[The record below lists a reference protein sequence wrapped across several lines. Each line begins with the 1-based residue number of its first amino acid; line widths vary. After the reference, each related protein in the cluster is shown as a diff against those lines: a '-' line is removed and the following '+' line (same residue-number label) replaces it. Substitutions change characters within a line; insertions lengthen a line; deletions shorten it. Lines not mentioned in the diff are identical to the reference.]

1 MRFHCC
7 FRATTWAAVALLA
20 FQAFSSTCQA
30 VETESR
36 QPASTVLNI
45 AHKLESGQP
54 VKIVCL
60 GDSVTGVYYHTGGLR
75 AYPEM
80 LGLAVKRAYTS
91 ADVTI
96 VNAGISGHT
105 TADALKRL
113 KTDVLD
119 HHPDLVTVMFALNDM
134 VRVPVADFQANL
146 KDIAGQCRAI
156 GAEVMFCTP
165 NAVIASDGRPP
176 EKLVEYC
183 QAMHDAARQIDVP
196 LCDCHAAHVALR
208 NRDPLAWR
216 LMMSD
221 PFHPNMDGHKLN
233 AETLARVITGR
244 DVSLA
249 DVPPPQPAIAQTLSR
264 LRSGETIRVLAMSP
278 YDTIVKDAL
287 LAVAPEAKV
296 EVFAWPTDGQ
306 SLAQLEEAAKTV
318 RGRPLDLVLVAVPLA
333 VTPGEQPPP
342 EGAITSYA
350 WILNWAL
357 SFGHQEWDVVGI
369 APGVSR
375 ADLSASEQSA
385 DVFAR
390 RMIAAQ
396 DLSCL
401 VRPDGDPSSAQSLV
415 EAWLRE
421 QLAAR

>member
-1 MRFHCC
+1 LCV
-7 FRATTWAAVALLA
+7 ATLIALACHSSVAIG
-20 FQAFSSTCQA
+20 QAS
-30 VETESR
+30 E
-36 QPASTVLNI
+36 STVAQSTVPKI
-45 AHKLESGQP
+45 SHKLESGQP

-80 LGLAVKRAYTS
+80 LGLALKRAIPE
-91 ADVTI
+91 ADITI

-134 VRVPVADFQANL
+134 TRVPIADFQANL
-146 KDIAGQCRAI
+146 RDIARQCRAI
-156 GAEVMFCTP
+156 GAKVMFCTP

-183 QAMHDAARQIDVP
+183 DAMRDTARQIDVP
-196 LCDCHAAHVALR
+196 MCDCHDAHVALR
-208 NRDPLAWR
+208 DRDPLAWR

-233 AETLARVITGR
+233 AETLARSISGR
-244 DVSLA
+244 EVSLA
-249 DVPPPQPAIAQTLSR
+249 DVPPPQPAIPRTLSR
-264 LRSGETIRVLAMSP
+264 LRSSETVRVLAMTP
-278 YDTIVKDAL
+278 YDTIVERAI
-287 LAVAPEAKV
+287 LAIEPQAKV
-296 EVFAWPTDGQ
+296 EVAAWPTDGQ
-306 SLAQLEEAAKTV
+306 SLAQLEEAAKSV
-318 RGRPLDLVLVAVPLA
+318 RGRPLDLVLVAVPLD
-333 VTPGEQPPP
+333 VTPGQHPPP
-342 EGAITSYA
+342 EAAIASYT

-369 APGVSR
+369 APGVAR
-375 ADLSASEQSA
+375 ADLSATERAA
-385 DVFAR
+385 DAFAR

-396 DLSCL
+396 HLNAIA
-401 VRPDGDPSSAQSLV
+401 RPEGDESSAQAIV
-415 EAWLRE
+415 EGWLRD
-421 QLAAR
+421 QIAAE